1 MNETV
6 RFEYN
11 DEKGCIYLQID
22 GEIIAQLTFKFSGNK
37 RIVIDHVLVD
47 EAYNGKG
54 YGKKMVAAAVE
65 FAREKEI
72 KISPLCPF
80 ARNVLERTVE
90 YKDVL

>member
-6 RFEYN
+6 RIEYN

-22 GEIIAQLTFKFSGNK
+22 SEIIAQLTFKFSGNK
-37 RIVIDHVLVD
+37 RIIIDHVIVD

-65 FAREKEI
+65 FAREKGI
-72 KISPLCPF
+72 KIFPLCPF
-80 ARNVLERTVE
+80 ARNVLERTAE
-90 YKDVL
+90 YEDVL